1 MSEPFFFLF
10 FSPPP
15 SVQSTTPC
23 TRTLVRR
30 RLLPFPSSKP
40 VRLRLRCCDLAF
52 DRSVLGGGRG
62 DTPTANSATPPVAAF
77 FFLPLLP
84 FVCLERT
91 TREEKETRLLPL
103 GASNPIFLSHS
114 SPRQKK
120 QKTFFFCTCR
130 TFALALSK
138 KKKVIHPKKS
148 KNISSFCATNDHNG
162 GNPETTL

>member
-1 MSEPFFFLF
+1 MSEPFFFSF

-40 VRLRLRCCDLAF
+40 VRLRLQCCDLAF

-62 DTPTANSATPPVAAF
+62 DTPTANSDTPPVAAF

-114 SPRQKK
+114 SPPQKK
-120 QKTFFFCTCR
+120 QKAFFAR
-130 TFALALSK
+130 AGLSLSLSQ

-148 KNISSFCATNDHNG
+148 KNTYIQLLRHKRS
-162 GNPETTL
+162 